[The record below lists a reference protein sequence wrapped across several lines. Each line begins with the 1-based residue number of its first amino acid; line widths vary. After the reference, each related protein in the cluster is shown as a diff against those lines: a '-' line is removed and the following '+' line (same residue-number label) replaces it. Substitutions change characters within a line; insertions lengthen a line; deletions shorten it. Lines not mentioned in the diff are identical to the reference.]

1 MADLESCWRDLRT
14 IFEAFQREAMSLPIA
29 EPLTL
34 GALKTARVEAGHVYL
49 LTLISQW
56 ERKRPYERALMAIEH
71 YDRGLEEL
79 VRTLPEAIPVS
90 GPEAISV
97 LSDWSSTG
105 WRRLFVGLR
114 RRSRLVSL
122 RAVVLS
128 VLRKRARLRAKIKG
142 RYLLALAL
150 GIRQLRHPW
159 GDSARRFRRRCCG
172 TASITR

>member
-1 MADLESCWRDLRT
+1 MMKCIFAQSWIKIVDRLSSLDSHLMADLESCWRDLRT

-90 GPEAISV
+90 GPEA
-97 LSDWSSTG
+97 
-105 WRRLFVGLR
+105 
-114 RRSRLVSL
+114 
-122 RAVVLS
+122 
-128 VLRKRARLRAKIKG
+128 
-142 RYLLALAL
+142 
-150 GIRQLRHPW
+150 
-159 GDSARRFRRRCCG
+159 
-172 TASITR
+172 